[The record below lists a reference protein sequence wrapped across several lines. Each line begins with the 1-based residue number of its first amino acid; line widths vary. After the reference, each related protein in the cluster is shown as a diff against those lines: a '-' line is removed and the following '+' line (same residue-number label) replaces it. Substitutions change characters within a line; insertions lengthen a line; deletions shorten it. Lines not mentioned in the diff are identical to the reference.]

1 MPLRIPDPP
10 FVNTKWL
17 SERLQN
23 PNIAVLDASWY
34 LPADN
39 RNTQAEFEQ
48 QHILGARFFD
58 IDSIADP
65 SSGLP
70 HTLPTPDRFA
80 EALQS
85 LGITEG
91 HTVVVYDSAGLLS
104 APRAWWMFR
113 VFGWEQVA
121 ILKVGLP
128 AWLRSGGD
136 MASGLIES
144 VSAPGLALP
153 FRAELFADQ
162 NDVITAT
169 DTGDRQILDAR
180 SPGRFSGA
188 EPEPRPGLASG
199 HMPTA
204 INLPF
209 GKLIDHECGELLP
222 AEQLRQVLV
231 TQGVDLDKPTITSCG
246 SGITACIL
254 ALALFVLGR
263 ESVAVY
269 DGSWTEWGSQQPDR
283 VVR

>member
-1 MPLRIPDPP
+1 
-10 FVNTKWL
+10 
-17 SERLQN
+17 
-23 PNIAVLDASWY
+23 
-34 LPADN
+34 
-39 RNTQAEFEQ
+39 
-48 QHILGARFFD
+48 
-58 IDSIADP
+58 
-65 SSGLP
+65 
-70 HTLPTPDRFA
+70 
-80 EALQS
+80 
-85 LGITEG
+85 
-91 HTVVVYDSAGLLS
+91 
-104 APRAWWMFR
+104 
-113 VFGWEQVA
+113 
-121 ILKVGLP
+121 
-128 AWLRSGGD
+128 

-169 DTGDRQILDAR
+169 DTGDRQILAAR

-254 ALALFVLGR
+254 ALALFVFGR

>member
-1 MPLRIPDPP
+1 
-10 FVNTKWL
+10 
-17 SERLQN
+17 
-23 PNIAVLDASWY
+23 
-34 LPADN
+34 
-39 RNTQAEFEQ
+39 
-48 QHILGARFFD
+48 
-58 IDSIADP
+58 
-65 SSGLP
+65 
-70 HTLPTPDRFA
+70 
-80 EALQS
+80 

-121 ILKVGLP
+121 ILKGGLP

-231 TQGVDLDKPTITSCG
+231 TQGIDLDRPTITSCG

>member
-1 MPLRIPDPP
+1 MSTLQFTAP
-10 FVNTKWL
+10 FVGAEWL
-17 SERLQN
+17 KAHLNDEAL
-23 PNIAVLDASWY
+23 VLIDASWY

-48 QHILGARFFD
+48 QHIPGARFFD

-113 VFGWEQVA
+113 VFGWERVA
-121 ILKVGLP
+121 ILKGGLP

-136 MASGLIES
+136 TASGLIES
-144 VSAPGLALP
+144 VSAPGLALS

-169 DTGDRQILDAR
+169 ETGDRQILDAR

-209 GKLIDHECGELLP
+209 GTLIDHECGELLP

-231 TQGVDLDKPTITSCG
+231 TQGVDLDRPTITSCG

-269 DGSWTEWGSQQPDR
+269 DGSWTEWGSRQPGR

>member
-1 MPLRIPDPP
+1 MSTLQFKAP
-10 FVNTKWL
+10 FVGVEWL
-17 SERLQN
+17 KANLN
-23 PNIAVLDASWY
+23 DDALVLLDASWY

-48 QHILGARFFD
+48 LHIPGARFFD
-58 IDSIADP
+58 IDNIADL

-80 EALQS
+80 EALQL

-91 HTVVVYDSAGLLS
+91 QTVVVYDSAGLLS

-113 VFGWEQVA
+113 VFGWERVA
-121 ILKVGLP
+121 ILKGGLP

-136 MASGLIES
+136 TASGPVES
-144 VSAPGLALP
+144 VSAPSLALSL
-153 FRAELFADQ
+153 RAELFADQ

-169 DTGDRQILDAR
+169 ETGDRQILDAR

-209 GKLIDHECGELLP
+209 GTLIDHECGELLP

-231 TQGVDLDKPTITSCG
+231 TQGVDLDRPTITSCG

-269 DGSWTEWGSQQPDR
+269 DGSWTEWGSRQPDR

>member
-1 MPLRIPDPP
+1 MSTLQFTAP
-10 FVNTKWL
+10 FVGAEWL
-17 SERLQN
+17 KAHLN
-23 PNIAVLDASWY
+23 DDALVLLDASWY

-48 QHILGARFFD
+48 QHIPGARFFD

-113 VFGWEQVA
+113 VFGWERVA
-121 ILKVGLP
+121 VLKGGLP
-128 AWLRSGGD
+128 AWLRLGGD
-136 MASGLIES
+136 TASGLVES

-209 GKLIDHECGELLP
+209 GTLIDHECGELLP
-222 AEQLRQVLV
+222 AEQLRQVLA
-231 TQGVDLDKPTITSCG
+231 TQGVDLDRPTITSCG

>member
-1 MPLRIPDPP
+1 MSTLQFTAP
-10 FVNTKWL
+10 FVGAEWL
-17 SERLQN
+17 KAHLNDEAL
-23 PNIAVLDASWY
+23 VLLDASWY

-48 QHILGARFFD
+48 QHIPGARFFD

-113 VFGWEQVA
+113 VFGWERVA
-121 ILKVGLP
+121 ILKGGLP

-136 MASGLIES
+136 TASGLVES
-144 VSAPGLALP
+144 VSAPGLALS

-169 DTGDRQILDAR
+169 ETGDRQILDAR

-209 GKLIDHECGELLP
+209 GTLIDHECGELLP

-231 TQGVDLDKPTITSCG
+231 TQGVDLDRPTITSCG

-269 DGSWTEWGSQQPDR
+269 DGSWTEWGSRQPGR

>member
-1 MPLRIPDPP
+1 MSTLQFTAP
-10 FVNTKWL
+10 FVGAEWL
-17 SERLQN
+17 KAHLN
-23 PNIAVLDASWY
+23 DDALVLLDASWY

-48 QHILGARFFD
+48 QHIPGARFFD

-121 ILKVGLP
+121 ILKGGLP

-136 MASGLIES
+136 TASGLIES

>member
-1 MPLRIPDPP
+1 MSTLQFTAP
-10 FVNTKWL
+10 FVGAEWL
-17 SERLQN
+17 KAHLN
-23 PNIAVLDASWY
+23 DDALVLLDASWY

-48 QHILGARFFD
+48 QHIPGARFFD

-121 ILKVGLP
+121 ILKGGLP

>member
-1 MPLRIPDPP
+1 MSTLQFTAP
-10 FVNTKWL
+10 FVGAEWL
-17 SERLQN
+17 KAHLN
-23 PNIAVLDASWY
+23 DDALVLLDASWY

-48 QHILGARFFD
+48 QHIPGARFFD

-121 ILKVGLP
+121 ILKGGLP

-136 MASGLIES
+136 TASGLIES

-269 DGSWTEWGSQQPDR
+269 DGSWTEWGSRQPDR

>member
-1 MPLRIPDPP
+1 MSTLQFDAP
-10 FVNTKWL
+10 FVGAEWL
-17 SERLQN
+17 KAHLN
-23 PNIAVLDASWY
+23 DDALVLLDASWY

-48 QHILGARFFD
+48 QHIPGARFFD

-80 EALQS
+80 EALRA
-85 LGITEG
+85 LGVTEG
-91 HTVVVYDSAGLLS
+91 NTVVVYDSAGLLS

-113 VFGWEQVA
+113 VFGWERVA
-121 ILKVGLP
+121 ILKGGLP

-136 MASGLIES
+136 TASGPVEC
-144 VSAPGLALP
+144 VSAPGLVLSL
-153 FRAELFADQ
+153 RAELFADQ

-169 DTGDRQILDAR
+169 ETGDRQILDAR

-209 GKLIDHECGELLP
+209 GQLIDHECGELLP
-222 AEQLRQVLV
+222 TEQLRQALV
-231 TQGVDLDKPTITSCG
+231 TQGVDLDRPTITSCG